1 MPCSRSARRP
11 SVRFARSSRPASWS
25 AIRALASNS
34 SRPISVDLPS
44 STEPAVATRSISGSF
59 RGSGCRDP
67 RGGPLEVPD
76 SLSIFHG
83 RLARAVVG
91 ARLTAL
97 GHARGGDLGHDV
109 LERGGARAHGARAGH
124 VADRAVADPLG
135 EGLLPVHA
143 LDEVADRVEHPV
155 ALEHI
160 PLVGDVEARDLELL
174 GEDVLPDVELGPV
187 GEREHAHVLAAAD
200 APVVEVPQ
208 LRALL
213 ARVPLAEVVAEG
225 EHALLG
231 AGALLVAAGAAER
244 GVEAVLGDRV
254 EQRRRLQPVAR
265 GAWAGLLGHAA
276 LVDRLLH
283 AGHDR
288 LRQAAVAELD
298 RLREVVARV
307 DVHDRERQ
315 RRRRE
320 RLLGQRQ
327 QHDRVL
333 AAAEE
338 HDGLLELGGDLP
350 DDVDGLRLELLE
362 VGAPP
367 AYTAHSPSPRS
378 TWNGTFLFQSMKV
391 SIVSRPNSIGI
402 ARSRTRSSKAA
413 GPTRS
418 AKALKTSDS
427 L

>member
-1 MPCSRSARRP
+1 MPCSRSARSP

-25 AIRALASNS
+25 AISALASNS

-44 STEPAVATRSISGSF
+44 STEPAVATRSISGSS
-59 RGSGCRDP
+59 RGCRDP
-67 RGGPLEVPD
+67 REGPLEVPD
-76 SLSIFHG
+76 SLAVFHG
-83 RLARAVVG
+83 GFGDAVVG
-91 ARLTAL
+91 ARLAAL
-97 GHARGGDLGHDV
+97 GHARGGDLGDDV
-109 LERGGARAHGARAGH
+109 LERGGARAHGARAAH
-124 VADRAVADPLG
+124 VADRTVADPLG
-135 EGLLPVHA
+135 ERLLAVHA

-155 ALEHI
+155 TLEHLA
-160 PLVGDVEARDLELL
+160 LVGHVEAGDLELL

-187 GEREHAHVLAAAD
+187 GEREHAHVLAAAY

-213 ARVPLAEVVAEG
+213 ARVPLAEVVAER

-254 EQRRRLQPVAR
+254 EQRGRLQPVAR
-265 GAWAGLLGHAA
+265 GARAGLLGHAA

-283 AGHDR
+283 GRDDR
-288 LRQAAVAELD
+288 LRHAPVAELD
-298 RLREVVARV
+298 RLREVVAGV
-307 DVHDRERQ
+307 HVHDRERQ

-333 AAAEE
+333 AAAEQ
-338 HDGLLELGGDLP
+338 HDRLLELGRDLA
-350 DDVDGLRLELLE
+350 DDVDRLRLQLLE
-362 VGAPP
+362 VGAEL

-378 TWNGTFLFQSMKV
+378 TWNGTFLVQSMKF

-402 ARSRTRSSKAA
+402 ARSRTRSSKAL

-418 AKALKTSDS
+418 AKALKTSLS